1 MEILG
6 GTLGALPA
14 IRIVTLRRWLR
25 LAAHPHTTH
34 VTAELIH
41 FWWRRSRVSRL
52 GRGWPLLLLLL
63 NAPTTSPIDI
73 LPIAEEDVCRLHR
86 HTAEVRYQMRTVGV
100 TCDVA
105 FGAFASVLATQR
117 KHITTVTAPICADVG
132 DRLES
137 VRDAMVDFLRVVVLK
152 EG

>member
-14 IRIVTLRRWLR
+14 IRIVTLRWWLR
-25 LAAHPHTTH
+25 LTTHPHTTH
-34 VTAELIH
+34 VATQLIH
-41 FWWRRSRVSRL
+41 FWWRRSGVSRL

-63 NAPTTSPIDI
+63 DASTTSPIDV
-73 LPIAEEDVCRLHR
+73 LPIAKEDVCRLHR

-117 KHITTVTAPICADVG
+117 KHITAVTAPICTDVG

-137 VRDAMVDFLRVVVLK
+137 VRDAMVNFFGVVVLK